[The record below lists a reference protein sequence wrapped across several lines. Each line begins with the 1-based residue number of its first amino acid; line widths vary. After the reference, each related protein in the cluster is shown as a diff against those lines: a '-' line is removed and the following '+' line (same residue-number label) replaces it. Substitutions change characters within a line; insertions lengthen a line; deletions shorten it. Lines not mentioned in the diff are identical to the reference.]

1 MLAILAR
8 MDSAA
13 LMDLWNAVEQV
24 EPSPD
29 AVPWLRRAH
38 AALVGAG
45 TIERYMRPSPTPGI
59 AKENGGRPGAYRQMF
74 ELWDAIRRRVVDGDK
89 TFKYFVFVAANQV
102 GKSTAIA
109 VAVCLWLRDYA
120 KPGAVMWVIAQ
131 TWKAMRDIPLKLLWQ
146 LLPRKMFGN
155 WFYDPSVQSLPT
167 LVLFLPNGGTAEI
180 WFKTEEMDL
189 AEFES
194 SRVDLVW
201 WTEARRHAVW
211 DAIQPRLMARDGM
224 MFMDV
229 LPCEPWHR
237 DMIEEAELPNSLT
250 FLVRAG
256 MVDNQHNLPPGTV
269 ENMKPKSLGGRG
281 TWSIE
286 VWNMRGLGIPSA
298 FEGIV
303 FKQFD
308 PQLHWRKPFKIPEY
322 LPLFMGADW
331 GYRNPH
337 AFLLAVCMP
346 DEHVIGIGEVYGNE
360 CTVFEVCR
368 RLWAMLDSWRPMD
381 CGTWG
386 TLDELLEELAK
397 EQVMG
402 RMFALDDPQAFKEG
416 RFATPV
422 ADHIRSQWKRVLP
435 HGCVIDASVFDRD
448 QADGTALS
456 DEFERCGFPVVR
468 SVKQNKVGG
477 VEMIRRRLEQYTFS
491 LFNSC
496 PMHRRDLMTWRYKEN
511 KDRIPDPADQF
522 EKKNDH
528 GAASVMYLLRSSPTY
543 SKPVGEVKPRTVDEV
558 LTIHDPRTKLLVAGR
573 ERVGSEKF

>member
-1 MLAILAR
+1 MG
-8 MDSAA
+8 
-13 LMDLWNAVEQV
+13 LWDAVD
-24 EPSPD
+24 SPD
-29 AVPWLRRAH
+29 AEAQPLEWQRRAH

-45 TIERYMRPSPTPGI
+45 TIERYMRPSPAPGI
-59 AKENGGRPGAYRQMF
+59 AVENGGKPGANPLQLRFWEEFDRHIYGGG
-74 ELWDAIRRRVVDGDK
+74 DATAGKLI
-89 TFKYFVFVAANQV
+89 FACVAANRA
-102 GKSTAIA
+102 GKTIA
-109 VAVCLWLRDYA
+109 TFGKFCQHLRDKA
-120 KPGAVMWVIAQ
+120 KHGEIYWLIAASIDSMKGVPLR
-131 TWKAMRDIPLKLLWQ
+131 TIWNMLPKA
-146 LLPRKMFGN
+146 MFGN
-155 WFYDPSVQSLPT
+155 RWHYNPQGNLPT
-167 LVLFLPNGGTAEI
+167 TIILDLPGGRGTVEL
-180 WFKTEEMDL
+180 WPKTENQDIQ
-189 AEFES
+189 EFES
-194 SRVDLVW
+194 EAVSGWL
-201 WTEARRHAVW
+201 WTECRRQ
-211 DAIQPRLMARDGM
+211 AILNAMEPRMSSGG
-224 MFMDV
+224 FGIMDYI
-229 LPCEPWHR
+229 PCEGWHA
-237 DMIEEAELPNSLT
+237 IFSEEAKVPKSKVHYVEAT
-250 FLVRAG
+250 VF
-256 MVDNQHNLPPGTV
+256 DNQHNLAPGFV
-269 ENMKPKSLGGRG
+269 VNEMPVPLGGRG
-281 TWSIE
+281 TMSIE
-286 VWNMRGLGIPSA
+286 EWQTRGLGKPAA

-308 PQLHWRKPFKIPEY
+308 PLLHWRKPFKIPEY

-368 RLWAMLDSWRPMD
+368 RLWAMVDSWRKMD
-381 CGTWG
+381 CGLWG

-422 ADHIRSQWKRVLP
+422 ADHIRGQWKRVLP
-435 HGCVIDASVFDRD
+435 HACVIDASVFDRD

-456 DEFERCGFPVVR
+456 DEFERCGFPVAR
-468 SVKQNKVGG
+468 SVKENKVGG

-543 SKPVGEVKPRTVDEV
+543 NKPVGETKPRTVDEV
-558 LTIHDPRTKLLVAGR
+558 LTIHDSRMKMLLAGK
-573 ERVGSEKF
+573 EIVGSEKF